1 MQNGI
6 PKWWDWQIFG
16 LVMVAV
22 VGLVLM
28 YSDIALADVGNL
40 PGRDE
45 SAKLEAAGTLL
56 RLIDTGL
63 FKWGARLF
71 AGLCIMSAAWALKE
85 QRFGMAVI
93 CVIGAVVFGT
103 APTWVKNVF
112 SISGESSIFGQVDT
126 LEKSY
131 VAMLEAQD
139 QEGVH
144 GSV

>member
-1 MQNGI
+1 MQNWI
-6 PKWWDWQIFG
+6 PKWWDWQLFG
-16 LVMVAV
+16 LVAVAI

-28 YSDIALADVGNL
+28 YSGIALADIGNL

-112 SISGESSIFGQVDT
+112 SISGDSSIFSQVET
-126 LEKSY
+126 PEKPY
-131 VAMLEAQD
+131 IAMREENNA
-139 QEGVH
+139 EGAH

>member
-1 MQNGI
+1 
-6 PKWWDWQIFG
+6 
-16 LVMVAV
+16 
-22 VGLVLM
+22 
-28 YSDIALADVGNL
+28 
-40 PGRDE
+40 
-45 SAKLEAAGTLL
+45 
-56 RLIDTGL
+56 
-63 FKWGARLF
+63 
-71 AGLCIMSAAWALKE
+71 LKE

>member
-1 MQNGI
+1 MEKLIQ
-6 PKWWDWQIFG
+6 KWWDWQLFG
-16 LVMVAV
+16 LVLVAV
-22 VGLVLM
+22 VAFVLM
-28 YSDIALADVGNL
+28 YANIALADIGNL

-93 CVIGAVVFGT
+93 CVLGAVIFGT

-112 SISGESSIFGQVDT
+112 SISGESSIFGQVEFEET
-126 LEKSY
+126 PQ
-131 VAMLEAQD
+131 VVMLEENNT
-139 QEGVH
+139 EGTY

>member
-1 MQNGI
+1 MEKLLPN
-6 PKWWDWQIFG
+6 KWDWQ
-16 LVMVAV
+16 LVC
-22 VGLVLM
+22 LVLVGIGVFM
-28 YSDIALADVGNL
+28 AFSNIALADVGNL
-40 PGRDE
+40 PGKDE

-93 CVIGAVVFGT
+93 CVLGAVIFGT

-112 SISGESSIFGQVDT
+112 SISGDSSIFGQVET
-126 LEKSY
+126 GSHVY
-131 VAMLEAQD
+131 VAQH
-139 QEGVH
+139 EGKEEVDH

>member
-1 MQNGI
+1 MEKWI
-6 PKWWDWQIFG
+6 PKWWDWQVFG
-16 LVMVAV
+16 LLAVAV
-22 VGLVLM
+22 VGLMLM
-28 YSDIALADVGNL
+28 FADIALANIGNL

-93 CVIGAVVFGT
+93 CVIGAVIFGT

-112 SISGESSIFGQVDT
+112 SISGESSIFGQLDT
-126 LEKSY
+126 TAKPHI
-131 VAMLEAQD
+131 AMLEDND
-139 QEGVH
+139 QGSGH

>member
-1 MQNGI
+1 MQNWI

>member
-1 MQNGI
+1 MKKLLLGRPDWEAVCCLLIVGI
-6 PKWWDWQIFG
+6 GVF
-16 LVMVAV
+16 LAFSNV
-22 VGLVLM
+22 
-28 YSDIALADVGNL
+28 SLADVGNL
-40 PGRDE
+40 PGKDE

-71 AGLCIMSAAWALKE
+71 AGLCIMSGAWALKE

-93 CVIGAVVFGT
+93 CVIGAVIFGT

-112 SISGESSIFGQVDT
+112 SISGESSIFSRLDSPSAPPIALNT
-126 LEKSY
+126 REP
-131 VAMLEAQD
+131 E
-139 QEGVH
+139 EPH

>member
-1 MQNGI
+1 MQKWI

-28 YSDIALADVGNL
+28 YSNIALADVGNL

-93 CVIGAVVFGT
+93 CVIGAVIFGT

-126 LEKSY
+126 SEKSC
-131 VAMLEAQD
+131 VAMLEARD
-139 QEGVH
+139 QEGEH

>member
-1 MQNGI
+1 MEKWI
-6 PKWWDWQIFG
+6 PKWWDWQLFG
-16 LVMVAV
+16 LVAVAV

-28 YSDIALADVGNL
+28 YADIALADIGNL

-112 SISGESSIFGQVDT
+112 SISGDSSIFGQMET
-126 LEKSY
+126 MERPY
-131 VAMLEAQD
+131 VVLVED
-139 QEGVH
+139 KDREGEH

>member
-1 MQNGI
+1 MQKWI
-6 PKWWDWQIFG
+6 PKWWDWQLFALIA
-16 LVMVAV
+16 VAV

-28 YSDIALADVGNL
+28 YADIALADIGNL

-56 RLIDTGL
+56 RLIDTGR

-93 CVIGAVVFGT
+93 CVIGAVIFGT

-112 SISGESSIFGQVDT
+112 SISNDSSIFGQVET
-126 LEKSY
+126 LEKPY
-131 VAMLEAQD
+131 VAMLEENNS
-139 QEGVH
+139 EGTH

>member
-1 MQNGI
+1 MQNWI

-126 LEKSY
+126 SEKPY
-131 VAMLEAQD
+131 VAMPEGSN
-139 QEGVH
+139 QEGEH

>member
-1 MQNGI
+1 MEKWI
-6 PKWWDWQIFG
+6 PKWWDWQAFG
-16 LVMVAV
+16 LLAVVV
-22 VGLVLM
+22 VGLMLM
-28 YSDIALADVGNL
+28 FADIALADIGNL

-93 CVIGAVVFGT
+93 CVIGAVIFGT

-112 SISGESSIFGQVDT
+112 SISGESSIFGQLDT
-126 LEKSY
+126 TAKPAI
-131 VAMLEAQD
+131 AMLQD
-139 QEGVH
+139 NDQGGRH

>member
-1 MQNGI
+1 MQNWI

-112 SISGESSIFGQVDT
+112 SISGESSIFGQVGT
-126 LEKSY
+126 SEKSY
-131 VAMLEAQD
+131 VAMLKAGD
-139 QEGVH
+139 QEGEN

>member
-1 MQNGI
+1 MQNWI

-40 PGRDE
+40 LGRDE